1 MKRKQRRFP
10 DEIIFAVC
18 EKLIRDGERPTEIAS
33 WVTGRG
39 FPCSREQIYGIFSR
53 GIEKGFLRLSPTPE
67 IELARSLMQKYHIDF
82 TVLKVRPDTIGAPIV
97 VDQLGAAAANL
108 AVRLIHE
115 VHTRT
120 GKKSVH
126 VGFGH
131 GETVQK
137 SAWHLG
143 SRLKNETHLPEELVL
158 HALSTGVDVKHP
170 SGAPVSFFSFFT
182 ETRAN
187 LKLIGLFAEA
197 YVDEADYEEFKK
209 KAWMRE
215 AFQQGGATDIVIT
228 SLASAKD
235 KHNLFLEFMKESEP
249 KDLDYL
255 RKAGWLGDI
264 MWRTYSEAE
273 PIVGGTRGRA
283 VTIFELSDL
292 VDLAQQDD
300 KHVILVAGPCGECAT
315 VRTDA
320 LLPLLREP
328 SLRVCNH
335 IVTDSKTAN
344 ELLEA

>member
-1 MKRKQRRFP
+1 MKHKQRRLP

-18 EKLIRDGERPTEIAS
+18 EKLIKNGERPTEIAS

-39 FPCSREQIYGIFSR
+39 FPCSRERIYSIFSR
-53 GIEKGFLRLSPTPE
+53 GIEKGFLQLSPPPE

-82 TVLKVRPDTIGAPIV
+82 TVLNVGPDTIGPPIV
-97 VDQLGAAAANL
+97 VEQLGSAAAGL

-120 GKKSVH
+120 SKKSVH

-131 GETVQK
+131 GETVRK
-137 SAWHLG
+137 SAWYLG
-143 SRLKNETHLPEELVL
+143 SRLKNETQLPEELVL

-170 SGAPVSFFSFFT
+170 SGAPVSFFSFFG
-182 ETRAN
+182 EMKAR

-197 YVDEADYEEFKK
+197 YVDEKDYEEFKN

-215 AFQQGGATDIVIT
+215 AFQQGGAIDIVMT

-235 KHNLFLEFMKESEP
+235 VHSLFRQFIKESES
-249 KDLDYL
+249 KDLEYL
-255 RKAGWLGDI
+255 RSVGWLGDI
-264 MWRTYSEAE
+264 MWRTYSETA
-273 PIVGGTRGRA
+273 PIVTGTRGRA

-300 KHVILVAGPCGECAT
+300 KHVILIAGPCSNCGR

-320 LLPLLREP
+320 LLPLLKEP

-335 IVTDSKTAN
+335 IVTDSKTAT
-344 ELLEA
+344 ELLKF

>member
-1 MKRKQRRFP
+1 MKRKQRRLP

-18 EKLIRDGERPTEIAS
+18 EKLIKDGERPTEIAS

-39 FPCSREQIYGIFSR
+39 FACSREQIYSIFSR
-53 GIEKGFLRLSPTPE
+53 GIEKGFLRLSPPPE

-82 TVLKVRPDTIGAPIV
+82 TVLNVGPDTFGSPII
-97 VDQLGAAAANL
+97 VDQLGAAAADL
-108 AVRLIHE
+108 AVRLIHK

-120 GKKSVH
+120 RKKSVH

-137 SAWHLG
+137 SARYLG
-143 SRLKNETHLPEELVL
+143 LRLKNETQLPEELVL
-158 HALSTGVDVKHP
+158 HALSTGVDVRHP
-170 SGAPVSFFSFFT
+170 TGAPVSFFSFFT
-182 ETRAN
+182 ETRAS

-197 YVDEADYEEFKK
+197 YVNEKDYEELKN

-235 KHNLFLEFMKESEP
+235 VHSLFRQFIKESES
-249 KDLDYL
+249 KDLKYL
-255 RKAGWLGDI
+255 RSVGWLGDI
-264 MWRTYSEAE
+264 MWRTYSETA
-273 PIVGGTRGRA
+273 PIVTGTRGRA

-300 KHVILVAGPCGECAT
+300 KHVILIAGPCSNCG
-315 VRTDA
+315 RMKTDA
-320 LLPLLREP
+320 LLPLLKEP
-328 SLRVCNH
+328 NLRVCNH
-335 IVTDSKTAN
+335 IVTDAKTAH

>member
-1 MKRKQRRFP
+1 MKQKQRRLP
-10 DEIIFAVC
+10 DEIIFGVC
-18 EKLIRDGERPTEIAS
+18 EKLIKNGERPTEIAS

-39 FPCSREQIYGIFSR
+39 FPCSREQIYSIFSR
-53 GIEKGFLRLSPTPE
+53 GIEKGFLRLSPPPE

-82 TVLKVRPDTIGAPIV
+82 TVLNVGPDTIGAPIV
-97 VDQLGAAAANL
+97 VERLGAAAADL

-126 VGFGH
+126 LGFGH

-143 SRLKNETHLPEELVL
+143 SRLKNEAQLPEELVL

-182 ETRAN
+182 ETMPR

-197 YVDEADYEEFKK
+197 YVDLESYEEFKN

-215 AFQQGGATDIVIT
+215 AFQQGGAIDIVMT

-235 KHNLFLEFMKESEP
+235 RDNLFRKFIKDSEP
-249 KDLDYL
+249 KDLQYL
-255 RKAGWLGDI
+255 RSVGWLGDI
-264 MWRTYSEAE
+264 MWRTYSDTA
-273 PIVGGTRGRA
+273 PIITGTRGRA

-300 KHVILVAGPCGECAT
+300 KHVILIAGPCGECGR

-335 IVTDSKTAN
+335 IVTDSKTAA
-344 ELLEA
+344 ELLKA

>member
-1 MKRKQRRFP
+1 MKRKQRRLP

-18 EKLIRDGERPTEIAS
+18 EKLIKNGERPTEIAS

-39 FPCSREQIYGIFSR
+39 FPCSREQIYSIFSR
-53 GIEKGFLRLSPTPE
+53 GIEKGFLHLSPPPE

-82 TVLKVRPDTIGAPIV
+82 TVLKLKPDTIGPPIV
-97 VDQLGAAAANL
+97 VEQLGAAAAEL

-120 GKKSVH
+120 SKKSVH
-126 VGFGH
+126 LGFGH

-143 SRLKNETHLPEELVL
+143 LRLKNETQLPKELVL
-158 HALSTGVDVKHP
+158 HALSTGVDVNHP

-182 ETRAN
+182 ETRASIE
-187 LKLIGLFAEA
+187 KIGLFAEA
-197 YVDEADYEEFKK
+197 YVDEKDYEDFKN

-215 AFQQGGATDIVIT
+215 AFQQGRAIDIVMT

-235 KHNLFLEFMKESEP
+235 KDNLFRQFMKESEP
-249 KDLDYL
+249 KDLEYL
-255 RKAGWLGDI
+255 RSVGWLGDI
-264 MWRTYSEAE
+264 MWRTYSETE
-273 PIVGGTRGRA
+273 PIVTGTRGRA

-300 KHVILVAGPCGECAT
+300 KHVILVAGPCGKCGR

-320 LLPLLREP
+320 LLPLLKEP

-335 IVTDSKTAN
+335 IVTDSKTAA
-344 ELLEA
+344 ELLKA